1 MKIIPWKRSWL
12 GGATRPPRPPRIMSH
27 FNAQDRELFNNMAP
41 LTVEEGR

>member
-12 GGATRPPRPPRIMSH
+12 AALLVALGFLLMSH

-41 LTVEEGR
+41 LTVETKR